1 MDIEDYR
8 SGMMVKDVYNI
19 YMTFPSDVKT
29 SIDKTNDIERVN
41 VSVSTADGLALNGE
55 FGEILTT
62 SETAIKY
69 LFKKKIEEEKDLD
82 FTLDQVF
89 LLLSDRVKGKVGFSP
104 QISENRPAFNAN
116 TTHLDVL
123 CHQMDC
129 FYKDCFDKAIVP
141 SFSEVTV
148 EIPCGNSLDDTKQL
162 GDNIICLCEAI
173 VAYKEQ
179 LPANSKIKLY
189 IDTTGGFRNAAML
202 FLIVGRIMSYL
213 GIEIANIFYTS
224 WNKGKCTVHEIKDIY
239 DLLDLIAGFE
249 EFLMFGSA
257 KKLNDYCKLDGL
269 VKEVDS
275 KKPNQKSI
283 DDLIKAMNRFSDV
296 INISRRGE
304 FKTELS
310 YLAERLSKIRFDQ
323 DSSAEDFNYQLI
335 KFLREPI
342 EKEYTSLF
350 EPKMLNINDD
360 LSYVEWCLKHDYVQ
374 QALTLFKECVPTVL
388 IEKGIIEV
396 DKDIFCKY
404 LEEKKLSQNKSV
416 LKDAFTYWLNED
428 SERKVDNSFTF
439 DEFYSIYA
447 KNTKLEVDM
456 EGLEDKVF
464 VAINDSRLDFI
475 KNYGDKDSL
484 DKSLKEIVKGYVGE
498 IRDRAFKI
506 RKTYT
511 DEHEQKRMLDHE
523 LNSLKEELL
532 SKIFDEISS
541 YKFVPVKDT
550 SSRAQEIISFL
561 IAISMNGNN
570 LRSINNLPIK
580 LRQMLLRQMLLNGN
594 KEKLI
599 PFVSDAEN
607 CQFSFEEKDINGVR
621 KVLYNILK
629 EHMEAKLVF
638 SDITKGFLLKSYNFE
653 REAKDIYN
661 EYNTALYKISGVT
674 ISSRSEES
682 LAKVIEVLAYYFEIK
697 KSRNDSNHARI
708 EESSQFST
716 SSEIKSA
723 ITRTI
728 NLIREL
734 TE

>member
-41 VSVSTADGLALNGE
+41 VSVSTADGLAVNGE

-104 QISENRPAFNAN
+104 QISENRPAFNVN

-123 CHQMDC
+123 CHQMDR
-129 FYKDCFDKAIVP
+129 FYTDYFDKAITP

-162 GDNIICLCEAI
+162 GNNIICLCQAI

-213 GIEIANIFYTS
+213 GIEVANIFYTS

-257 KKLNDYCKLDGL
+257 KKLNDHYKLDSFVRTKGDQDL
-269 VKEVDS
+269 
-275 KKPNQKSI
+275 NQKSI
-283 DDLIKAMNRFSDV
+283 NDLIKAMNRFSDV

-404 LEEKKLSQNKSV
+404 LEEKKLSKHKSV

-428 SERKVDNSFTF
+428 SDRKVDNSFTF

-447 KNTKLEVDM
+447 KNVKLEVDV
-456 EGLEDKVF
+456 EDLEDKVF

-484 DKSLKEIVKGYVGE
+484 DKSLKGIVRDYVAK
-498 IRDRAFKI
+498 IRDKAFKI
-506 RKTYT
+506 RNTYKE
-511 DEHEQKRMLDHE
+511 EHEQKRMLAEE
-523 LNSLKEELL
+523 LNCLKEELL
-532 SKIFDEISS
+532 SKIFDEIAL

-550 SSRAQEIISFL
+550 SSKAQKIISFL

-580 LRQMLLRQMLLNGN
+580 LRQMFLNGN
-594 KEKLI
+594 EAKLS
-599 PFVSDAEN
+599 PFVSDVEN
-607 CQFSFEEKDINGVR
+607 CQFTFEAKAINGVR
-621 KVLYNILK
+621 TALYKILK

-653 REAKDIYN
+653 REAEDIYN
-661 EYNTALYKISGVT
+661 KYNTALYSISGVT

-682 LAKVIEVLAYYFEIK
+682 LAKVIEILAYYFEIK

-708 EESSQFST
+708 EESSQFNT

>member
-8 SGMMVKDVYNI
+8 SGIMIKDVYNI

-29 SIDKTNDIERVN
+29 SIDKNNGVERAK

-69 LFKKKIEEEKDLD
+69 LFKKKIEDEKDLD

-104 QISENRPAFNAN
+104 QISENCPAFNVN

-123 CHQMDC
+123 CHQMDR
-129 FYKDCFDKAIVP
+129 FYKDYFNKAIAP
-141 SFSEVTV
+141 SFSEITV

-162 GDNIICLCEAI
+162 GNNIICLCEAI

-213 GIEIANIFYTS
+213 GIEVANIFYTS

-257 KKLNDYCKLDGL
+257 KKLNDHYKLDSF
-269 VKEVDS
+269 VRTKVDQDL
-275 KKPNQKSI
+275 NQKSI
-283 DDLIKAMNRFSDV
+283 NDLIKAMNRFSDV

-350 EPKMLNINDD
+350 EPKVLNTNDD

-388 IEKGIIEV
+388 IERGIIEV
-396 DKDIFCKY
+396 DKEQFNKHLQDENLKA
-404 LEEKKLSQNKSV
+404 EKKILENAFKCWKAKYPKRNTDQLFKFKEFFSVYADNAEYEADVCDDSDLVFVEINKSR
-416 LKDAFTYWLNED
+416 LNYIEKYTSKDKLHTLLEDIIRGHVKEIHDTEYKLRKEYKNEN
-428 SERKVDNSFTF
+428 ERK
-439 DEFYSIYA
+439 E
-447 KNTKLEVDM
+447 KLEI
-456 EGLEDKVF
+456 EL
-464 VAINDSRLDFI
+464 SRI
-475 KNYGDKDSL
+475 KDNLLSDLFEKIASYKLVPSKDSSS
-484 DKSLKEIVKGYVGE
+484 KVQ
-498 IRDRAFKI
+498 KI
-506 RKTYT
+506 IDFLVAVFMNANNIT
-511 DEHEQKRMLDHE
+511 D
-523 LNSLKEELL
+523 
-532 SKIFDEISS
+532 
-541 YKFVPVKDT
+541 
-550 SSRAQEIISFL
+550 
-561 IAISMNGNN
+561 
-570 LRSINNLPIK
+570 INNLPIK
-580 LRQMLLRQMLLNGN
+580 LREMLLNGN
-594 KEKLI
+594 KGKLE
-599 PFVSDAEN
+599 PYLSNADTY
-607 CQFSFEEKDINGVR
+607 QFSFTGGGYESLRPAFCNIMKSHIRKDI
-621 KVLYNILK
+621 L
-629 EHMEAKLVF
+629 F
-638 SDITKGFLLKSYNFE
+638 SDISKGFLLKEYDFK
-653 REAKDIYN
+653 REAQDIYN
-661 EYNTALYKISGVT
+661 EYNIALYNISGVT

-723 ITRTI
+723 INRSI

>member
-29 SIDKTNDIERVN
+29 SIDKTNDVERVN
-41 VSVSTADGLALNGE
+41 VSVSIAEGLALSGE

-69 LFKKKIEEEKDLD
+69 LFKKKIEDEKDLD

-89 LLLSDRVKGKVGFSP
+89 LLLSDRVKGEVGFSP
-104 QISENRPAFNAN
+104 QISENRPAFNVN

-123 CHQMDC
+123 CHQMDS
-129 FYKDCFDKAIVP
+129 FYKDYFDKAIAP
-141 SFSEVTV
+141 SFSEVTI

-162 GDNIICLCEAI
+162 GDNIICLCQAI

-213 GIEIANIFYTS
+213 SIEVANIFYTS

-249 EFLMFGSA
+249 EFLMFGSV

-269 VKEVDS
+269 VKEVDP

-323 DSSAEDFNYQLI
+323 NSSAADFNYQLI

-350 EPKMLNINDD
+350 EPKVLNTNDD

-404 LEEKKLSQNKSV
+404 LEEKKLSKHKSV

-428 SERKVDNSFTF
+428 SDRKVDNSFTF

-447 KNTKLEVDM
+447 KNAELEEDVED
-456 EGLEDKVF
+456 LEDKVF

-475 KNYGDKDSL
+475 KNYGDKDGL

-511 DEHEQKRMLDHE
+511 DEHEQKRMLDQE

-532 SKIFDEISS
+532 SKIFDEIES

-580 LRQMLLRQMLLNGN
+580 LRQMFLNGN
-594 KEKLI
+594 EAKLS
-599 PFVSDAEN
+599 PFVSDSEN
-607 CQFSFEEKDINGVR
+607 CQFSFEAKDINGVR
-621 KVLYNILK
+621 TALYKILK

-638 SDITKGFLLKSYNFE
+638 SDITKGFLLKSYNFK

-661 EYNTALYKISGVT
+661 EYNTALYNISGVT

>member
-29 SIDKTNDIERVN
+29 SIDKTNGIERAN

-104 QISENRPAFNAN
+104 QISENRPAFNVN

-123 CHQMDC
+123 CHQMDR
-129 FYKDCFDKAIVP
+129 FYTDYFDKAITP

-162 GDNIICLCEAI
+162 GNNIICLCEAI

-179 LPANSKIKLY
+179 LPENSKIKLY

-213 GIEIANIFYTS
+213 GIEVANIFYTS

-257 KKLNDYCKLDGL
+257 KKLNDHYKLDSFVRTKGDQDL
-269 VKEVDS
+269 
-275 KKPNQKSI
+275 NQKSI
-283 DDLIKAMNRFSDV
+283 NDLIKAMNRFSDV

-350 EPKMLNINDD
+350 EPKVLNTNDD

-447 KNTKLEVDM
+447 KNAKLEVDV
-456 EGLEDKVF
+456 EDLEDKVF

-475 KNYGDKDSL
+475 KNYGDKDGL
-484 DKSLKEIVKGYVGE
+484 DKSLKEIVRDYVAK
-498 IRDRAFKI
+498 IRDNVFKI
-506 RKTYT
+506 RNAYT
-511 DEHEQKRMLDHE
+511 EEHEQKRMLAQE
-523 LNSLKEELL
+523 LNCLKEELL
-532 SKIFDEISS
+532 SKIFAEIAS

-580 LRQMLLRQMLLNGN
+580 LRQMFLNGN
-594 KEKLI
+594 KAKLS
-599 PFVSDAEN
+599 PFVSDSKN
-607 CQFSFEEKDINGVR
+607 CQFSFEAKDINGVR
-621 KVLYNILK
+621 TALYKILK

-661 EYNTALYKISGVT
+661 EYNTALYNISGVT

-716 SSEIKSA
+716 SSEIKSSINRA
-723 ITRTI
+723 I

>member
-29 SIDKTNDIERVN
+29 SIDKTNGVERVN

-104 QISENRPAFNAN
+104 QISENRPAFNVN

-123 CHQMDC
+123 CHQMDR

-179 LPANSKIKLY
+179 LPAKSKIKLY

-213 GIEIANIFYTS
+213 GIEVANIFYTS

-257 KKLNDYCKLDGL
+257 KKLNDHYKLDSFVRTKGDQDL
-269 VKEVDS
+269 
-275 KKPNQKSI
+275 NQKSI
-283 DDLIKAMNRFSDV
+283 NDLIKAMNRFSDV

-350 EPKMLNINDD
+350 EPKVLNTNDD

-404 LEEKKLSQNKSV
+404 LEEKKLSKHKSV
-416 LKDAFTYWLNED
+416 LKDAFTYWLNENSD
-428 SERKVDNSFTF
+428 RKVDNSFTF

-447 KNTKLEVDM
+447 KNVKLEVDV
-456 EGLEDKVF
+456 EDLEDKVF

-475 KNYGDKDSL
+475 KNYGDKDGL
-484 DKSLKEIVKGYVGE
+484 DKSLKGIVRDYVAK
-498 IRDRAFKI
+498 IRDKAFKI
-506 RKTYT
+506 RNTYKE
-511 DEHEQKRMLDHE
+511 EHEQKRMLAEE
-523 LNSLKEELL
+523 LNCLKEELL
-532 SKIFDEISS
+532 SKIFAEITS

-580 LRQMLLRQMLLNGN
+580 LRQMFLNGN
-594 KEKLI
+594 EAKLS
-599 PFVSDAEN
+599 PFVSDSKN
-607 CQFSFEEKDINGVR
+607 CQFSFEAKDINGVR
-621 KVLYNILK
+621 TALYKILK

-661 EYNTALYKISGVT
+661 EYNTALYNISGVT

-723 ITRTI
+723 INRAI

>member
-29 SIDKTNDIERVN
+29 SIDKTNDVERVN
-41 VSVSTADGLALNGE
+41 VSVSTAEGLALSGE

-69 LFKKKIEEEKDLD
+69 LFKKKIEDEKDLD

-89 LLLSDRVKGKVGFSP
+89 LLLSDRVKGEVGFSP
-104 QISENRPAFNAN
+104 QISENRPAFNVN

-123 CHQMDC
+123 CHQMDS
-129 FYKDCFDKAIVP
+129 FYKDYFDKAIAP

-162 GDNIICLCEAI
+162 GDNIICLCQAI

-257 KKLNDYCKLDGL
+257 KKLNDHYKLDSFVRTKGDQDL
-269 VKEVDS
+269 
-275 KKPNQKSI
+275 NQKSI
-283 DDLIKAMNRFSDV
+283 NDLIKAMNRFSDV

-323 DSSAEDFNYQLI
+323 DLSAEDFNYQLI

-396 DKDIFCKY
+396 DKEQFNKHLQDENLKA
-404 LEEKKLSQNKSV
+404 EKKILENAFKRWKAKYPKRNTDQLFKFKEFFSVYADNAEYEADVCDDSDLVFVEINKSR
-416 LKDAFTYWLNED
+416 LNYIEKYTSKDKLHTLLEDIIRGRVKEIHDTEYKLRKEYKNEN
-428 SERKVDNSFTF
+428 ERK
-439 DEFYSIYA
+439 E
-447 KNTKLEVDM
+447 KLEI
-456 EGLEDKVF
+456 EL
-464 VAINDSRLDFI
+464 SRI
-475 KNYGDKDSL
+475 KDNLLSDLFEKIASYKLVPSKDSSS
-484 DKSLKEIVKGYVGE
+484 KVQ
-498 IRDRAFKI
+498 KI
-506 RKTYT
+506 IDFLVAVFMNANNIT
-511 DEHEQKRMLDHE
+511 D
-523 LNSLKEELL
+523 
-532 SKIFDEISS
+532 
-541 YKFVPVKDT
+541 
-550 SSRAQEIISFL
+550 
-561 IAISMNGNN
+561 
-570 LRSINNLPIK
+570 INNLPIK
-580 LRQMLLRQMLLNGN
+580 LREMLLNGN
-594 KEKLI
+594 KGKLE
-599 PFVSDAEN
+599 PYLSNADTY
-607 CQFSFEEKDINGVR
+607 QFSFTGGGYESLRPAFCNIMKSHIRKDI
-621 KVLYNILK
+621 L
-629 EHMEAKLVF
+629 F
-638 SDITKGFLLKSYNFE
+638 SDISKGFLLKEYDFK
-653 REAKDIYN
+653 REAQDIYN
-661 EYNTALYKISGVT
+661 EYNIALYNISGVT

-723 ITRTI
+723 INRSI

>member
-8 SGMMVKDVYNI
+8 SGIMVKDVYNI

-29 SIDKTNDIERVN
+29 SIDKNNGVERAN

-69 LFKKKIEEEKDLD
+69 LFKKKIEDEKDLD

-104 QISENRPAFNAN
+104 QISENRPAFNVN

-123 CHQMDC
+123 CHQMDR

-179 LPANSKIKLY
+179 LPAKSKIKLY

-213 GIEIANIFYTS
+213 GIEVANIFYTS

-257 KKLNDYCKLDGL
+257 KKLNDHYKLDSFVRTKGDQDL
-269 VKEVDS
+269 
-275 KKPNQKSI
+275 NQKSI
-283 DDLIKAMNRFSDV
+283 NDLIKAMNRFSDV

-350 EPKMLNINDD
+350 EPKVLNTNDD

-388 IEKGIIEV
+388 IERGIIEV

-428 SERKVDNSFTF
+428 SKRKEDNSFTF

-447 KNTKLEVDM
+447 KNAKLEVDV
-456 EGLEDKVF
+456 EDLEDKVF

-484 DKSLKEIVKGYVGE
+484 DKSLKGIVRDYVAK
-498 IRDRAFKI
+498 IRDKAFKI
-506 RKTYT
+506 RNTYT
-511 DEHEQKRMLDHE
+511 EEHEQKRMLAEE
-523 LNSLKEELL
+523 LNCLKEELL
-532 SKIFDEISS
+532 SKIFAEITS

-580 LRQMLLRQMLLNGN
+580 LRQMFLNGN
-594 KEKLI
+594 EAKLS
-599 PFVSDAEN
+599 PFVSDSKN
-607 CQFSFEEKDINGVR
+607 CQFSFEAKDINGVR
-621 KVLYNILK
+621 TVLYKILK

-638 SDITKGFLLKSYNFE
+638 SDITKGFLLRSYNFE

-661 EYNTALYKISGVT
+661 EYNTALYNISGVT

-723 ITRTI
+723 INRAI

>member
-8 SGMMVKDVYNI
+8 SGIMVKDVYNI

-29 SIDKTNDIERVN
+29 SIDKNNGVERAN

-69 LFKKKIEEEKDLD
+69 LFKKKIEDEKDLD

-104 QISENRPAFNAN
+104 QISENRPAFNVN

-123 CHQMDC
+123 CHQMDR

-179 LPANSKIKLY
+179 LPAKSKIKLY

-213 GIEIANIFYTS
+213 GIEVANIFYTS

-257 KKLNDYCKLDGL
+257 KKLNDHYKLDSFVQTKG
-269 VKEVDS
+269 DQDF
-275 KKPNQKSI
+275 NQKSI
-283 DDLIKAMNRFSDV
+283 NDLIKAMNRFSDV

-350 EPKMLNINDD
+350 EPKVLNTNDD

-404 LEEKKLSQNKSV
+404 LEEKKLSKHKSV
-416 LKDAFTYWLNED
+416 LKDAFTYWLNENSD
-428 SERKVDNSFTF
+428 RKVDNSFTF

-447 KNTKLEVDM
+447 KNVKLEVDV
-456 EGLEDKVF
+456 EDLEDKVF

-475 KNYGDKDSL
+475 KNYGDKDGL
-484 DKSLKEIVKGYVGE
+484 DKSLKGIVRDYVAK
-498 IRDRAFKI
+498 IRDKAFKI
-506 RKTYT
+506 RNTYKE
-511 DEHEQKRMLDHE
+511 EHEQKRMLAEE
-523 LNSLKEELL
+523 LNCLKEELL
-532 SKIFDEISS
+532 SKIFAEITS

-580 LRQMLLRQMLLNGN
+580 LRQMFLNGN
-594 KEKLI
+594 EAKLS
-599 PFVSDAEN
+599 PFVSDSKN
-607 CQFSFEEKDINGVR
+607 CQFSFEAKDINGVR
-621 KVLYNILK
+621 TALYKILK

-661 EYNTALYKISGVT
+661 EYNTALYNISGVT

-723 ITRTI
+723 INRAI

>member
-1 MDIEDYR
+1 MNIEDYR
-8 SGMMVKDVYNI
+8 SGMMVKDIYNI

-29 SIDKTNDIERVN
+29 SIDKTNDVERVN
-41 VSVSTADGLALNGE
+41 VSVSTAEGLALSGE

-69 LFKKKIEEEKDLD
+69 LFKKKIEDEKDLD

-89 LLLSDRVKGKVGFSP
+89 LLLSDRVKGEVGFSP
-104 QISENRPAFNAN
+104 QISENRPAFNVN

-123 CHQMDC
+123 CHQMDS
-129 FYKDCFDKAIVP
+129 FYKAYFDKAIAP

-213 GIEIANIFYTS
+213 GIEVANIFYTS

-257 KKLNDYCKLDGL
+257 KKLNDHYKLDSFVRTKGDQDL
-269 VKEVDS
+269 
-275 KKPNQKSI
+275 NQKSI
-283 DDLIKAMNRFSDV
+283 NDLIKAMNRFSDV

-396 DKDIFCKY
+396 DKEQFNKHLRDENLKA
-404 LEEKKLSQNKSV
+404 EKKILENAFKRWKAKYPKRNTDQLFKFKEFFSVYADNAEYEADVCDDSDLVFVEINKSR
-416 LKDAFTYWLNED
+416 LNYIEKYTSKDKLHTLLEDIIRGRVKEIHDTEYKLRKEYKNEN
-428 SERKVDNSFTF
+428 ERK
-439 DEFYSIYA
+439 
-447 KNTKLEVDM
+447 KKLEI
-456 EGLEDKVF
+456 EL
-464 VAINDSRLDFI
+464 SRI
-475 KNYGDKDSL
+475 KDNLLSDLFEKIASYKLVPSKDSSS
-484 DKSLKEIVKGYVGE
+484 KVQ
-498 IRDRAFKI
+498 KI
-506 RKTYT
+506 IDFLVAVFMNANNIT
-511 DEHEQKRMLDHE
+511 D
-523 LNSLKEELL
+523 
-532 SKIFDEISS
+532 
-541 YKFVPVKDT
+541 
-550 SSRAQEIISFL
+550 
-561 IAISMNGNN
+561 
-570 LRSINNLPIK
+570 INNLPIK
-580 LRQMLLRQMLLNGN
+580 LREMLLNGN
-594 KEKLI
+594 KGKLE
-599 PFVSDAEN
+599 PYLSNADTY
-607 CQFSFEEKDINGVR
+607 QFSFTGGGYESLRPAFCNIMKSHIRKDI
-621 KVLYNILK
+621 L
-629 EHMEAKLVF
+629 F
-638 SDITKGFLLKSYNFE
+638 SDISKGFLLKEYDFK
-653 REAKDIYN
+653 REAQDIYN
-661 EYNTALYKISGVT
+661 EYNIALYNISGVT

-723 ITRTI
+723 INRSI

>member
-29 SIDKTNDIERVN
+29 SIDKTNGVERAN

-89 LLLSDRVKGKVGFSP
+89 LLLSDGVKGEVGFSP
-104 QISENRPAFNAN
+104 QISENRPAFNVN

-123 CHQMDC
+123 CHQMDR
-129 FYKDCFDKAIVP
+129 FYTDYFDKAIAP

-162 GDNIICLCEAI
+162 GNNIICLCEAI

-179 LPANSKIKLY
+179 LPENSKIKLY

-213 GIEIANIFYTS
+213 GIEVANIFYTS

-257 KKLNDYCKLDGL
+257 KKLNDHYKLDSFVRTKGDQDL
-269 VKEVDS
+269 
-275 KKPNQKSI
+275 NQKSI
-283 DDLIKAMNRFSDV
+283 NDLIKAMNRFSDV

-350 EPKMLNINDD
+350 EPKVLNTNDD

-404 LEEKKLSQNKSV
+404 LEEKKLSKHKSV

-428 SERKVDNSFTF
+428 SDRKVDNSFTF

-447 KNTKLEVDM
+447 KNVKLEVDV
-456 EGLEDKVF
+456 EDLEDKVF

-484 DKSLKEIVKGYVGE
+484 DKSLKGIVRDYVAK
-498 IRDRAFKI
+498 IRDKAFKI
-506 RKTYT
+506 RNTYKE
-511 DEHEQKRMLDHE
+511 EHEQKRMLAEE
-523 LNSLKEELL
+523 LNCLKEELL
-532 SKIFDEISS
+532 SKIFAEITS

-561 IAISMNGNN
+561 IEISMNGNN

-580 LRQMLLRQMLLNGN
+580 LRQMFLNGN
-594 KEKLI
+594 EAKLS
-599 PFVSDAEN
+599 PFVSDSKN
-607 CQFSFEEKDINGVR
+607 CQFSFEAKDINGVR
-621 KVLYNILK
+621 TVLYKILK

-638 SDITKGFLLKSYNFE
+638 SDITKGFLLRSYNFE

-661 EYNTALYKISGVT
+661 EYNTALYNISGVT

-723 ITRTI
+723 INRAI

>member
-29 SIDKTNDIERVN
+29 SIDKTNDVERVN
-41 VSVSTADGLALNGE
+41 VSVSTAEGLALSGE

-69 LFKKKIEEEKDLD
+69 LFKKKIEDEKDLD
-82 FTLDQVF
+82 FTLNQVF
-89 LLLSDRVKGKVGFSP
+89 LLLSDRVKGEVGFSP
-104 QISENRPAFNAN
+104 QISENRPAFNVN

-123 CHQMDC
+123 CHQMDS
-129 FYKDCFDKAIVP
+129 FYKDYFDKAIAP

-162 GDNIICLCEAI
+162 GDNIICLCQAI

-257 KKLNDYCKLDGL
+257 KKLNDHYKLDSFVRTKGDQDL
-269 VKEVDS
+269 
-275 KKPNQKSI
+275 NQKSI
-283 DDLIKAMNRFSDV
+283 NDLIKAMNRFSDV

-323 DSSAEDFNYQLI
+323 DLSAEDFNYQLI

-404 LEEKKLSQNKSV
+404 LEEKKLSKHKSI

-428 SERKVDNSFTF
+428 SDRKMDNSFTF

-447 KNTKLEVDM
+447 KNAELEEDM
-456 EGLEDKVF
+456 EDLEDKVF

-532 SKIFDEISS
+532 SKIFDEIAS

-580 LRQMLLRQMLLNGN
+580 LRQMFLNGN
-594 KEKLI
+594 EAKLSS
-599 PFVSDAEN
+599 FVSDSEN
-607 CQFSFEEKDINGVR
+607 CQFSFEAKDINGVR
-621 KVLYNILK
+621 TALYKILK

-661 EYNTALYKISGVT
+661 EYNTALYNISGVT
-674 ISSRSEES
+674 ISARSEES

-723 ITRTI
+723 INRAI

>member
-1 MDIEDYR
+1 MDVEDYR

-29 SIDKTNDIERVN
+29 SIDKTNGVERAN

-104 QISENRPAFNAN
+104 QISENRPAFNVN

-123 CHQMDC
+123 CHQMDR

-179 LPANSKIKLY
+179 LPAKSKIKLY

-213 GIEIANIFYTS
+213 GIEVANIFYTS

-257 KKLNDYCKLDGL
+257 KKLNDHYKLDSFVRTKGDQDL
-269 VKEVDS
+269 
-275 KKPNQKSI
+275 NQKSI
-283 DDLIKAMNRFSDV
+283 NDLIKAMNRFSDV

-396 DKDIFCKY
+396 DKEQFNKHLQDENLKA
-404 LEEKKLSQNKSV
+404 EKKILENAFKRWKAKYPKRNTDQLFKFKEFFSVYADNAEYEADVCDDSDLVFVEINKSR
-416 LKDAFTYWLNED
+416 LNYIEKYTSKDKLHTLLEDIIRGRVKEIHDTEYKLRKEYKNEN
-428 SERKVDNSFTF
+428 ERK
-439 DEFYSIYA
+439 E
-447 KNTKLEVDM
+447 KLEI
-456 EGLEDKVF
+456 EL
-464 VAINDSRLDFI
+464 SRI
-475 KNYGDKDSL
+475 KDNLLSDLFEKIASYKLVPSKDSSS
-484 DKSLKEIVKGYVGE
+484 KVQ
-498 IRDRAFKI
+498 KI
-506 RKTYT
+506 IDFLVAVFMNANNIT
-511 DEHEQKRMLDHE
+511 D
-523 LNSLKEELL
+523 
-532 SKIFDEISS
+532 
-541 YKFVPVKDT
+541 
-550 SSRAQEIISFL
+550 
-561 IAISMNGNN
+561 
-570 LRSINNLPIK
+570 INNLPIK
-580 LRQMLLRQMLLNGN
+580 LREMLLNGN
-594 KEKLI
+594 KGKLE
-599 PFVSDAEN
+599 PYLSNADTY
-607 CQFSFEEKDINGVR
+607 QFSFTGGGYESLRPAFCNIMKSHIRKDI
-621 KVLYNILK
+621 L
-629 EHMEAKLVF
+629 F
-638 SDITKGFLLKSYNFE
+638 SDISKGFLLKEYDFK
-653 REAKDIYN
+653 REAQDIYN
-661 EYNTALYKISGVT
+661 EYNIALYNISGVT

>member
-8 SGMMVKDVYNI
+8 SSMMGKDVYNI

-29 SIDKTNDIERVN
+29 SIDKTNDVERVN
-41 VSVSTADGLALNGE
+41 VSVSTVEGLALSGE

-69 LFKKKIEEEKDLD
+69 LFKKKIEDEKDLD

-89 LLLSDRVKGKVGFSP
+89 LLLSDRVKGEVGFSP
-104 QISENRPAFNAN
+104 QISENRPAFNVN

-123 CHQMDC
+123 CHQMDS
-129 FYKDCFDKAIVP
+129 FYKDYFDKAIAP
-141 SFSEVTV
+141 SFSEVAV

-162 GDNIICLCEAI
+162 GDNIICLCQAI

-213 GIEIANIFYTS
+213 GIEVANIFYTS

-257 KKLNDYCKLDGL
+257 KKLNDHYKLDSFVRTKGDQDL
-269 VKEVDS
+269 
-275 KKPNQKSI
+275 NQKSI
-283 DDLIKAMNRFSDV
+283 NDLIKAMNRFSDV

-335 KFLREPI
+335 KFLRDPI

-350 EPKMLNINDD
+350 EPKVLNTNDD

-396 DKDIFCKY
+396 DKEQFNKHLQDENLKA
-404 LEEKKLSQNKSV
+404 EKKILENAFKRWKAKYPKRNTDQLFKFKEFFSVYADNAEYEADVCDDSDLVFVEINKSR
-416 LKDAFTYWLNED
+416 LNYIEKYTSKDKLHTLLEDIIRGSVKEIHDTEYKLRKEYKNEN
-428 SERKVDNSFTF
+428 ERK
-439 DEFYSIYA
+439 
-447 KNTKLEVDM
+447 KKLEI
-456 EGLEDKVF
+456 EL
-464 VAINDSRLDFI
+464 SRI
-475 KNYGDKDSL
+475 KDNLLSDLFEKIASYKLVPSKDSSS
-484 DKSLKEIVKGYVGE
+484 KVQ
-498 IRDRAFKI
+498 KI
-506 RKTYT
+506 IDFLVAVFMNANNIT
-511 DEHEQKRMLDHE
+511 D
-523 LNSLKEELL
+523 
-532 SKIFDEISS
+532 
-541 YKFVPVKDT
+541 
-550 SSRAQEIISFL
+550 
-561 IAISMNGNN
+561 
-570 LRSINNLPIK
+570 INNLPIK
-580 LRQMLLRQMLLNGN
+580 LREMLLNGN
-594 KEKLI
+594 KGKLE
-599 PFVSDAEN
+599 PYLSNAN
-607 CQFSFEEKDINGVR
+607 TYQFSFTGGGYESLRPAFCNIMKSHIRKDI
-621 KVLYNILK
+621 L
-629 EHMEAKLVF
+629 F
-638 SDITKGFLLKSYNFE
+638 SDISKGFLLKEYDFK
-653 REAKDIYN
+653 REAQDIYN
-661 EYNTALYKISGVT
+661 EYNIALYNISGVT

-682 LAKVIEVLAYYFEIK
+682 LARVIEVLAYYFEIK

-723 ITRTI
+723 INRSI

>member
-8 SGMMVKDVYNI
+8 SGIMVKDVYNI

-29 SIDKTNDIERVN
+29 SIDKNNGVERAN

-69 LFKKKIEEEKDLD
+69 LFKKKIEDEKDLD

-104 QISENRPAFNAN
+104 QISENCPAFNVN

-123 CHQMDC
+123 CHQMDR
-129 FYKDCFDKAIVP
+129 FYKDYFNKAITP
-141 SFSEVTV
+141 SFSEITV

-213 GIEIANIFYTS
+213 GIEVANIFYTS

-257 KKLNDYCKLDGL
+257 KKLNDHYKLDSFVRTKGDQDL
-269 VKEVDS
+269 
-275 KKPNQKSI
+275 NQKSI
-283 DDLIKAMNRFSDV
+283 NDLIKAMNRFSDV

-388 IEKGIIEV
+388 IERGIIEV
-396 DKDIFCKY
+396 DKEQFNKHLQDENLKA
-404 LEEKKLSQNKSV
+404 EKKILENAFKRWKAKYPKRNTDQLFKFKEFFAVYADNAEYEADVCDDSDLVFVEINKSR
-416 LKDAFTYWLNED
+416 LNYIEKYTSKDKLHTLLEDIIRGRVKEIHDTEYKLRKEYKNEN
-428 SERKVDNSFTF
+428 ERK
-439 DEFYSIYA
+439 E
-447 KNTKLEVDM
+447 KLEI
-456 EGLEDKVF
+456 EL
-464 VAINDSRLDFI
+464 SRI
-475 KNYGDKDSL
+475 KDNLLSDLFEKIASYKLVPSKDSSS
-484 DKSLKEIVKGYVGE
+484 KVQ
-498 IRDRAFKI
+498 KI
-506 RKTYT
+506 IDFLVAVFMNANNIT
-511 DEHEQKRMLDHE
+511 D
-523 LNSLKEELL
+523 
-532 SKIFDEISS
+532 
-541 YKFVPVKDT
+541 
-550 SSRAQEIISFL
+550 
-561 IAISMNGNN
+561 
-570 LRSINNLPIK
+570 INNLPIK
-580 LRQMLLRQMLLNGN
+580 LREMLLNGN
-594 KEKLI
+594 KGKLE
-599 PFVSDAEN
+599 PYLSNADTY
-607 CQFSFEEKDINGVR
+607 QFSFTGGGYESLRPAFCNIMKSHIRKDI
-621 KVLYNILK
+621 L
-629 EHMEAKLVF
+629 F
-638 SDITKGFLLKSYNFE
+638 SDISKGFLLKEYDFK
-653 REAKDIYN
+653 REAQDIYN
-661 EYNTALYKISGVT
+661 EYNIALYNISGVT

>member
-29 SIDKTNDIERVN
+29 SIDKTNDVERAN

-55 FGEILTT
+55 FGEIFTT

-104 QISENRPAFNAN
+104 QISENRPEFNVN

-123 CHQMDC
+123 CHQMDR

-213 GIEIANIFYTS
+213 GIEVVNIFYTS

-257 KKLNDYCKLDGL
+257 KKLNDHYKLDSFVRTKGDQDL
-269 VKEVDS
+269 
-275 KKPNQKSI
+275 NQKSI
-283 DDLIKAMNRFSDV
+283 NDLIKAMNRFSDV

-323 DSSAEDFNYQLI
+323 DSSSEDFNYQLI
-335 KFLREPI
+335 KFLRDPI

-350 EPKMLNINDD
+350 VPKILNTNDD

-404 LEEKKLSQNKSV
+404 LEEKKLSKHKSV
-416 LKDAFTYWLNED
+416 LKDAFTYWLNENSD
-428 SERKVDNSFTF
+428 RKVDNSFTF

-447 KNTKLEVDM
+447 KNVKLEVDV
-456 EGLEDKVF
+456 EDLEDKVF

-475 KNYGDKDSL
+475 KNYGDKDGL
-484 DKSLKEIVKGYVGE
+484 DKSLKEIVRDYVAK
-498 IRDRAFKI
+498 IRDKAFKI
-506 RKTYT
+506 RNAYT
-511 DEHEQKRMLDHE
+511 EEHEQKRMLAQE
-523 LNSLKEELL
+523 LNCLKEELL
-532 SKIFDEISS
+532 SKIFAEIAS

-580 LRQMLLRQMLLNGN
+580 LRQMFLNGN
-594 KEKLI
+594 KAKLS
-599 PFVSDAEN
+599 PFVSDSKN
-607 CQFSFEEKDINGVR
+607 CQFSFEAKDINGVR
-621 KVLYNILK
+621 NALYKILK

-661 EYNTALYKISGVT
+661 EYNTALYNISGVT

-723 ITRTI
+723 INRAI

>member
-41 VSVSTADGLALNGE
+41 VSVSTADGLAVNGE

-104 QISENRPAFNAN
+104 QISENRPVFNVN

-123 CHQMDC
+123 CHQMDR
-129 FYKDCFDKAIVP
+129 FYTDYFDKAITP

-162 GDNIICLCEAI
+162 GNNIICLCQAI

-213 GIEIANIFYTS
+213 GIEVANIFYTS

-257 KKLNDYCKLDGL
+257 KKLNDHYKLDSFVRTKGDQDL
-269 VKEVDS
+269 
-275 KKPNQKSI
+275 NQKSI
-283 DDLIKAMNRFSDV
+283 NDLIKAMNRFSDV

-396 DKDIFCKY
+396 DKEQFNKHLRDENLKA
-404 LEEKKLSQNKSV
+404 EKKILENAFKRWKAKYPKRNTDQLFKFKEFFSVYADNAEYEADVCDDSDLVFVEINKSR
-416 LKDAFTYWLNED
+416 LNYIEKYTSKDKLHTLLEDIIRGRVKEIHDTEYKLRKEYKNEN
-428 SERKVDNSFTF
+428 ERK
-439 DEFYSIYA
+439 
-447 KNTKLEVDM
+447 KKLEI
-456 EGLEDKVF
+456 EL
-464 VAINDSRLDFI
+464 SRI
-475 KNYGDKDSL
+475 KDNLLSDLFEKIASYKLVPSKDSSS
-484 DKSLKEIVKGYVGE
+484 KVQ
-498 IRDRAFKI
+498 KI
-506 RKTYT
+506 IDFLVAVFMNANNIT
-511 DEHEQKRMLDHE
+511 D
-523 LNSLKEELL
+523 
-532 SKIFDEISS
+532 
-541 YKFVPVKDT
+541 
-550 SSRAQEIISFL
+550 
-561 IAISMNGNN
+561 
-570 LRSINNLPIK
+570 INNLPIK
-580 LRQMLLRQMLLNGN
+580 LREMLLNGN
-594 KEKLI
+594 KGKLE
-599 PFVSDAEN
+599 PYLSNADTY
-607 CQFSFEEKDINGVR
+607 QFSFTGGGYESLRPAFCNIMKSHIRKDI
-621 KVLYNILK
+621 L
-629 EHMEAKLVF
+629 F
-638 SDITKGFLLKSYNFE
+638 SDISKGFLLKEYDFK
-653 REAKDIYN
+653 REAQDIYN
-661 EYNTALYKISGVT
+661 EYNIALYNISGVT

-723 ITRTI
+723 INRSI

>member
-1 MDIEDYR
+1 
-8 SGMMVKDVYNI
+8 MMVKDVYNI

-29 SIDKTNDIERVN
+29 SIDKTNDVERVN

-104 QISENRPAFNAN
+104 QISENRPAFNVN

-123 CHQMDC
+123 CHQMDR
-129 FYKDCFDKAIVP
+129 FYTDYFDKAITP

-162 GDNIICLCEAI
+162 GNNIICLCEAI

-179 LPANSKIKLY
+179 LPENSKIKLY

-213 GIEIANIFYTS
+213 GIEVANIFYTS

-257 KKLNDYCKLDGL
+257 KKLTDYCKLDGL
-269 VKEVDS
+269 VKEVDP
-275 KKPNQKSI
+275 KKSNQKSI

-323 DSSAEDFNYQLI
+323 NSSAEDFNYQLI
-335 KFLREPI
+335 KFLRDPI

-350 EPKMLNINDD
+350 EPKMLNTNDD

-447 KNTKLEVDM
+447 KNVKLEVDV
-456 EGLEDKVF
+456 EDLEDKVF

-484 DKSLKEIVKGYVGE
+484 DKSLKGIVRDYVAK
-498 IRDRAFKI
+498 IRDKAFKI
-506 RKTYT
+506 RNTYKE
-511 DEHEQKRMLDHE
+511 EHEQKRMLAEE
-523 LNSLKEELL
+523 LNCLKEELL
-532 SKIFDEISS
+532 SKIFAEITS

-580 LRQMLLRQMLLNGN
+580 LRQMFLNGN
-594 KEKLI
+594 EAKLS
-599 PFVSDAEN
+599 PFVSDSKN
-607 CQFSFEEKDINGVR
+607 CQFSFEAKDINGVR
-621 KVLYNILK
+621 TALYKILK

-638 SDITKGFLLKSYNFE
+638 SDITKGFLLRSYNFE

-661 EYNTALYKISGVT
+661 EYNTALYNISGVT

-723 ITRTI
+723 INITI

>member
-29 SIDKTNDIERVN
+29 SIDKTNDVERVN
-41 VSVSTADGLALNGE
+41 VSVSTAEGLALSGE

-69 LFKKKIEEEKDLD
+69 LFKKKIEDEKDLD

-89 LLLSDRVKGKVGFSP
+89 LLLSDRVKGEVGFSP
-104 QISENRPAFNAN
+104 QISENRPAFNVN

-123 CHQMDC
+123 CHQMDS
-129 FYKDCFDKAIVP
+129 FYKDYFDKAIAP

-162 GDNIICLCEAI
+162 GDNIICLCQAI

-213 GIEIANIFYTS
+213 GIEVANIFYTS

-275 KKPNQKSI
+275 GKPNQKSI

-396 DKDIFCKY
+396 DKEQFNKHLQDENLKA
-404 LEEKKLSQNKSV
+404 EKKILENAFKCWKAKYPKRNTDQLFKFKEFFSVYADNAEYEADVCDDSDLVFVEINKSR
-416 LKDAFTYWLNED
+416 LNYIEKYTSKDKLHTLLEDIIRGRVKEIHDTEYKLRKEYKNEN
-428 SERKVDNSFTF
+428 ERK
-439 DEFYSIYA
+439 E
-447 KNTKLEVDM
+447 KLEI
-456 EGLEDKVF
+456 EL
-464 VAINDSRLDFI
+464 SRI
-475 KNYGDKDSL
+475 KDNLLSELFEKIASYKLVPSKDSSS
-484 DKSLKEIVKGYVGE
+484 KVQ
-498 IRDRAFKI
+498 KI
-506 RKTYT
+506 IDFLVAVFMNANNIT
-511 DEHEQKRMLDHE
+511 D
-523 LNSLKEELL
+523 
-532 SKIFDEISS
+532 
-541 YKFVPVKDT
+541 
-550 SSRAQEIISFL
+550 
-561 IAISMNGNN
+561 
-570 LRSINNLPIK
+570 INNLPIK
-580 LRQMLLRQMLLNGN
+580 LREMLLNGN
-594 KEKLI
+594 KGKLE
-599 PFVSDAEN
+599 PYLSNADTY
-607 CQFSFEEKDINGVR
+607 QFSFTGGGYESLRPAFCNIMKSHIRKDI
-621 KVLYNILK
+621 L
-629 EHMEAKLVF
+629 F
-638 SDITKGFLLKSYNFE
+638 SDISKGFLLKEYDFK
-653 REAKDIYN
+653 REAQDIYN
-661 EYNTALYKISGVT
+661 KYNIALYNISGVT

-723 ITRTI
+723 INRSI

>member
-1 MDIEDYR
+1 MDVEDYR

-29 SIDKTNDIERVN
+29 SIDKTNGVERAN
-41 VSVSTADGLALNGE
+41 VSVSTADGLALNGK

-104 QISENRPAFNAN
+104 QISENRPAFNVN

-123 CHQMDC
+123 CHQMDR

-179 LPANSKIKLY
+179 LPAKSKIKLY

-213 GIEIANIFYTS
+213 GIEVANIFYTS

-257 KKLNDYCKLDGL
+257 KKLNDHYKLDSFVRTKGDQDL
-269 VKEVDS
+269 
-275 KKPNQKSI
+275 NQKSI
-283 DDLIKAMNRFSDV
+283 NDLIKAMNRFSDV

-388 IEKGIIEV
+388 IERGIIEV
-396 DKDIFCKY
+396 DKEQFNKHLQDENLKA
-404 LEEKKLSQNKSV
+404 EKKILENAFKRWKAKYPKRNTDQLFKFKEFFAVYADNAEYEADVCDDSDLVFVEINKSR
-416 LKDAFTYWLNED
+416 LNYIEKYTSKDKLHTLLEDIIRGRVKEIHDTEYKLRKEYKNEN
-428 SERKVDNSFTF
+428 ERK
-439 DEFYSIYA
+439 E
-447 KNTKLEVDM
+447 KLEI
-456 EGLEDKVF
+456 EL
-464 VAINDSRLDFI
+464 SRI
-475 KNYGDKDSL
+475 KDNLLSDLFEKIASYKLVPSKDSSS
-484 DKSLKEIVKGYVGE
+484 KVQ
-498 IRDRAFKI
+498 KI
-506 RKTYT
+506 IDFLVAVFMNANNIT
-511 DEHEQKRMLDHE
+511 D
-523 LNSLKEELL
+523 
-532 SKIFDEISS
+532 
-541 YKFVPVKDT
+541 
-550 SSRAQEIISFL
+550 
-561 IAISMNGNN
+561 
-570 LRSINNLPIK
+570 INNLPIK
-580 LRQMLLRQMLLNGN
+580 LREMLLNGN
-594 KEKLI
+594 KGKLE
-599 PFVSDAEN
+599 PYLSNADTY
-607 CQFSFEEKDINGVR
+607 QFSFTGGGYESLRPAFCNIMKSHIRKDI
-621 KVLYNILK
+621 L
-629 EHMEAKLVF
+629 F
-638 SDITKGFLLKSYNFE
+638 SDISKGFLLKEYDFK
-653 REAKDIYN
+653 REAQDIYN
-661 EYNTALYKISGVT
+661 EYNIALYNISGVT

-723 ITRTI
+723 ITITI

>member
-1 MDIEDYR
+1 MYIEDYR
-8 SGMMVKDVYNI
+8 SGIMVKDVYNI

-29 SIDKTNDIERVN
+29 SIDKNNGVERAN

-69 LFKKKIEEEKDLD
+69 LFKKKIEDEKDLD

-89 LLLSDRVKGKVGFSP
+89 LLLSDRVKGEVGFNSK
-104 QISENRPAFNAN
+104 ISDNRPEFNVN

-123 CHQMDC
+123 CHQMDR
-129 FYKDCFDKAIVP
+129 FYKDYFDKAITP
-141 SFSEVTV
+141 SFSEITV

-213 GIEIANIFYTS
+213 GIEVANIFYTS

-257 KKLNDYCKLDGL
+257 KKLNDHYKLDSFVRTKGDQDL
-269 VKEVDS
+269 
-275 KKPNQKSI
+275 NQKSI
-283 DDLIKAMNRFSDV
+283 NDLIKAMNRFSDV

-396 DKDIFCKY
+396 DKEQFNKHLQDENLKA
-404 LEEKKLSQNKSV
+404 EKKILENAFKRWKAKYPKRNTDQLFKFKEFFSVYADNAEYEADVCDDSDLVFVEINKSR
-416 LKDAFTYWLNED
+416 LNYIEKYTSKDKLHTLLEDIIRGRVKEIHDTEYKLRKEYKNEN
-428 SERKVDNSFTF
+428 ERK
-439 DEFYSIYA
+439 E
-447 KNTKLEVDM
+447 KLEI
-456 EGLEDKVF
+456 EL
-464 VAINDSRLDFI
+464 SRI
-475 KNYGDKDSL
+475 KDNLLSDLFEKIASYKLVPSKDSSS
-484 DKSLKEIVKGYVGE
+484 KVQ
-498 IRDRAFKI
+498 KI
-506 RKTYT
+506 IDFLVAVFMNANNIT
-511 DEHEQKRMLDHE
+511 D
-523 LNSLKEELL
+523 
-532 SKIFDEISS
+532 
-541 YKFVPVKDT
+541 
-550 SSRAQEIISFL
+550 
-561 IAISMNGNN
+561 
-570 LRSINNLPIK
+570 INNLPIK
-580 LRQMLLRQMLLNGN
+580 LREMLLNGN
-594 KEKLI
+594 KGKLE
-599 PFVSDAEN
+599 PYLSNADTY
-607 CQFSFEEKDINGVR
+607 QFSFTGGGYESLRPAFCNIMKSHIRKDI
-621 KVLYNILK
+621 L
-629 EHMEAKLVF
+629 F
-638 SDITKGFLLKSYNFE
+638 SDISKGFLLKEYDFK
-653 REAKDIYN
+653 REAQDIYN
-661 EYNTALYKISGVT
+661 EYNIALYNISGVT
-674 ISSRSEES
+674 ISLRSEES

-723 ITRTI
+723 INRSI

>member
-1 MDIEDYR
+1 MNIEDYR
-8 SGMMVKDVYNI
+8 SGIMVKDVYNI

-29 SIDKTNDIERVN
+29 SIDKNNGVERAN

-69 LFKKKIEEEKDLD
+69 LFKKKIEDEKDLD

-104 QISENRPAFNAN
+104 QISENCPAFNVN

-123 CHQMDC
+123 CHQMDR
-129 FYKDCFDKAIVP
+129 FYKDYFNKAIAP
-141 SFSEVTV
+141 SFSEITV

-162 GDNIICLCEAI
+162 GNNIICLCEAI

-179 LPANSKIKLY
+179 LPAKSKIKLY

-213 GIEIANIFYTS
+213 GIEVANIFYTS

-257 KKLNDYCKLDGL
+257 KKLNDHYKLDSFVRTKGDQDL
-269 VKEVDS
+269 
-275 KKPNQKSI
+275 NQKSI
-283 DDLIKAMNRFSDV
+283 NDLIKAMNRFSDV

-323 DSSAEDFNYQLI
+323 DSSVEDFNYQLI

-350 EPKMLNINDD
+350 EPKVLNTNDD

-404 LEEKKLSQNKSV
+404 LEEKKLSKHKSV
-416 LKDAFTYWLNED
+416 LKDAFTYWLNENSD
-428 SERKVDNSFTF
+428 RKVDNSFTF

-447 KNTKLEVDM
+447 KNVKLEVDV
-456 EGLEDKVF
+456 EDLEDKVF

-475 KNYGDKDSL
+475 KNYGDKDGL

-532 SKIFDEISS
+532 SKIFDEIAS

-580 LRQMLLRQMLLNGN
+580 LRQMFLNGN
-594 KEKLI
+594 EAKLS
-599 PFVSDAEN
+599 PFVSDSEN
-607 CQFSFEEKDINGVR
+607 CQFSFEAKDINGVR
-621 KVLYNILK
+621 TALYKILK

-661 EYNTALYKISGVT
+661 EYNTALYNISGVT
-674 ISSRSEES
+674 ISARSEES

-723 ITRTI
+723 INRAI

>member
-1 MDIEDYR
+1 MNIEDYR
-8 SGMMVKDVYNI
+8 SGIMVKDVYNI

-29 SIDKTNDIERVN
+29 SIDKNNGVERAN

-69 LFKKKIEEEKDLD
+69 LFKKKIEDEKDLD

-104 QISENRPAFNAN
+104 QISENCPAFNVN

-123 CHQMDC
+123 CHQMDR
-129 FYKDCFDKAIVP
+129 FYKDYFNKAIAP
-141 SFSEVTV
+141 SFSEITV

-162 GDNIICLCEAI
+162 GNNIICLCEAI

-179 LPANSKIKLY
+179 LPAKSKIKLY

-213 GIEIANIFYTS
+213 GIEVANIFYTS

-257 KKLNDYCKLDGL
+257 KKLNDHYKLDSFVRTKGDQDL
-269 VKEVDS
+269 
-275 KKPNQKSI
+275 NQKSI
-283 DDLIKAMNRFSDV
+283 NDLIKAMNRFSDV

-323 DSSAEDFNYQLI
+323 DSSVEDFNYQLI

-350 EPKMLNINDD
+350 EPKVLNTNDD

-396 DKDIFCKY
+396 DKEQFNKHLQDENLKA
-404 LEEKKLSQNKSV
+404 EKKILENAFKRWKAKYPKRNTDQLFKFKEFFSVYADNAEYEADVCDDSDLVFVEINKSR
-416 LKDAFTYWLNED
+416 LNYIEKYTSKDKLHTLLEDIIRGRVKEIHDTEYKLRKEYKNEN
-428 SERKVDNSFTF
+428 ERK
-439 DEFYSIYA
+439 E
-447 KNTKLEVDM
+447 KLEI
-456 EGLEDKVF
+456 EL
-464 VAINDSRLDFI
+464 SRI
-475 KNYGDKDSL
+475 KDNLLSDLFEKIASYKLVPSKDSSS
-484 DKSLKEIVKGYVGE
+484 KVQ
-498 IRDRAFKI
+498 KI
-506 RKTYT
+506 IDFLVAVFMNANNIT
-511 DEHEQKRMLDHE
+511 D
-523 LNSLKEELL
+523 
-532 SKIFDEISS
+532 
-541 YKFVPVKDT
+541 
-550 SSRAQEIISFL
+550 
-561 IAISMNGNN
+561 
-570 LRSINNLPIK
+570 INNLPIK
-580 LRQMLLRQMLLNGN
+580 LREMLLNGN
-594 KEKLI
+594 KGKLE
-599 PFVSDAEN
+599 PYLSNADTY
-607 CQFSFEEKDINGVR
+607 QFSFTGGGYESLRPAFCNIMKSHIRKDI
-621 KVLYNILK
+621 L
-629 EHMEAKLVF
+629 F
-638 SDITKGFLLKSYNFE
+638 SDISKGFLLKEYDFK
-653 REAKDIYN
+653 REAQDIYN
-661 EYNTALYKISGVT
+661 EYNIALYNISGVT

-723 ITRTI
+723 INRTI

>member
-8 SGMMVKDVYNI
+8 SGMMVKDIYNI

-29 SIDKTNDIERVN
+29 SIDKTNGVERAN
-41 VSVSTADGLALNGE
+41 VSVSTVDGLALNGE

-89 LLLSDRVKGKVGFSP
+89 LLLSDRVKGEVGFSSK
-104 QISENRPAFNAN
+104 ISDNRPEFNVN

-123 CHQMDC
+123 CHQMDR
-129 FYKDCFDKAIVP
+129 FYKDCFDKAITP

-213 GIEIANIFYTS
+213 GIEVANIFYTS

-249 EFLMFGSA
+249 EFLMFGTA
-257 KKLNDYCKLDGL
+257 KKLNDHYKLDSFVRTKGDQDL
-269 VKEVDS
+269 
-275 KKPNQKSI
+275 NQKSI
-283 DDLIKAMNRFSDV
+283 NDLIKAMNRFSDV

-350 EPKMLNINDD
+350 EPKVLNTNDD

-388 IEKGIIEV
+388 IERGIIEV
-396 DKDIFCKY
+396 DKEQFNKHLQDENLKA
-404 LEEKKLSQNKSV
+404 EKKILENAFKRWKAKYPKRNTDQLFKFKEFFSVYADNAEYEADVCDDSDLVFVEINKSR
-416 LKDAFTYWLNED
+416 LNYIEKYTSKDKLHTLLEDIIRGRVKEIHDTEYKLRKEYKNEN
-428 SERKVDNSFTF
+428 ERK
-439 DEFYSIYA
+439 E
-447 KNTKLEVDM
+447 KLEI
-456 EGLEDKVF
+456 EL
-464 VAINDSRLDFI
+464 SRI
-475 KNYGDKDSL
+475 KDNLLSDLFEKIASYKLVPSKDSSS
-484 DKSLKEIVKGYVGE
+484 KVQ
-498 IRDRAFKI
+498 KI
-506 RKTYT
+506 IDFLVAVFMNANNIT
-511 DEHEQKRMLDHE
+511 D
-523 LNSLKEELL
+523 
-532 SKIFDEISS
+532 
-541 YKFVPVKDT
+541 
-550 SSRAQEIISFL
+550 
-561 IAISMNGNN
+561 
-570 LRSINNLPIK
+570 INNLPIK
-580 LRQMLLRQMLLNGN
+580 LREMLLNGN
-594 KEKLI
+594 KGKLE
-599 PFVSDAEN
+599 PYLSNADTY
-607 CQFSFEEKDINGVR
+607 QFSFTGGGYESLRPAFCNIMKSHIRKDI
-621 KVLYNILK
+621 L
-629 EHMEAKLVF
+629 F
-638 SDITKGFLLKSYNFE
+638 SDISKGFLLKEYDFK
-653 REAKDIYN
+653 REAQDIYN
-661 EYNTALYKISGVT
+661 EYNIALYNISGVT

-723 ITRTI
+723 INRSI

>member
-1 MDIEDYR
+1 MYIEDYR
-8 SGMMVKDVYNI
+8 SGIMVKDVYNI

-29 SIDKTNDIERVN
+29 SIDKNNGVERAN

-69 LFKKKIEEEKDLD
+69 LFKKKIEDEKDLD

-89 LLLSDRVKGKVGFSP
+89 LLLSDRVKGEVGFNSK
-104 QISENRPAFNAN
+104 ISDNRPEFNVN

-123 CHQMDC
+123 CHQMDR
-129 FYKDCFDKAIVP
+129 FYKDYFDKAITP
-141 SFSEVTV
+141 SFSEITV

-213 GIEIANIFYTS
+213 GIEVANIFYTS

-257 KKLNDYCKLDGL
+257 KKLNDHYKLDSFVRTKGDQDL
-269 VKEVDS
+269 
-275 KKPNQKSI
+275 NQKSI
-283 DDLIKAMNRFSDV
+283 NDLIKAMNRFSDV

-396 DKDIFCKY
+396 DKEQFNKHLQDENLKA
-404 LEEKKLSQNKSV
+404 EKKILENAFKRWKAKYPKRNTDQLFKFKEFFSVYADNAEYEADVCDDSDLVFVEINKSR
-416 LKDAFTYWLNED
+416 LNYIEKYTSKDKLHTLLEDIIRGRVKEIHDTEYKLRKEYKNEN
-428 SERKVDNSFTF
+428 ERK
-439 DEFYSIYA
+439 E
-447 KNTKLEVDM
+447 KLEI
-456 EGLEDKVF
+456 EL
-464 VAINDSRLDFI
+464 SRI
-475 KNYGDKDSL
+475 KDNLLSDLFEKIASYKLVPSKDSSS
-484 DKSLKEIVKGYVGE
+484 KVQ
-498 IRDRAFKI
+498 KI
-506 RKTYT
+506 IDFLVAVFMNANNIT
-511 DEHEQKRMLDHE
+511 D
-523 LNSLKEELL
+523 
-532 SKIFDEISS
+532 
-541 YKFVPVKDT
+541 
-550 SSRAQEIISFL
+550 
-561 IAISMNGNN
+561 
-570 LRSINNLPIK
+570 INNLPIK
-580 LRQMLLRQMLLNGN
+580 LREMLLNGN
-594 KEKLI
+594 KGKLE
-599 PFVSDAEN
+599 PYLSNADTY
-607 CQFSFEEKDINGVR
+607 QFSFTGGGYESLRPAFCNIMKSHIRKDI
-621 KVLYNILK
+621 L
-629 EHMEAKLVF
+629 F
-638 SDITKGFLLKSYNFE
+638 SDISKGFLLKEYDFK
-653 REAKDIYN
+653 REAQDIYN
-661 EYNTALYKISGVT
+661 EYNIALYNISGVT

-723 ITRTI
+723 INRSI

>member
-1 MDIEDYR
+1 
-8 SGMMVKDVYNI
+8 MMVKDVYNI

-29 SIDKTNDIERVN
+29 SIDKTNDVERVN

-104 QISENRPAFNAN
+104 QISENRPAFNVN

-123 CHQMDC
+123 CHQMDR
-129 FYKDCFDKAIVP
+129 FYTDYFDKAITP

-162 GDNIICLCEAI
+162 GNNIICLCEAI

-179 LPANSKIKLY
+179 LPENSKIKLY

-213 GIEIANIFYTS
+213 GIEVANIFYTS

-257 KKLNDYCKLDGL
+257 KKLTDYCKLDGL
-269 VKEVDS
+269 VKEVNP
-275 KKPNQKSI
+275 KKSNQKSI

-304 FKTELS
+304 FQTELS

-323 DSSAEDFNYQLI
+323 DLSAEDFNYQLI

-350 EPKMLNINDD
+350 KPKVLNTNDD

-396 DKDIFCKY
+396 DKEQFNKHLQDENLKA
-404 LEEKKLSQNKSV
+404 EKKILENAFKCWKAKCPKRNTDQLFKFKEFFSVYADNSEYEADVCDDSDLVFVEINKSR
-416 LKDAFTYWLNED
+416 LNYIEKYTSKDKLHTLLEDIIRGRVKEIHDTEYKLRKEYKNEN
-428 SERKVDNSFTF
+428 ERK
-439 DEFYSIYA
+439 E
-447 KNTKLEVDM
+447 KLEI
-456 EGLEDKVF
+456 EL
-464 VAINDSRLDFI
+464 SRI
-475 KNYGDKDSL
+475 KNNLLSDLFEKIASYKLVPSKDSSS
-484 DKSLKEIVKGYVGE
+484 KVQ
-498 IRDRAFKI
+498 KI
-506 RKTYT
+506 IDFLVAVFMNANNIT
-511 DEHEQKRMLDHE
+511 D
-523 LNSLKEELL
+523 
-532 SKIFDEISS
+532 
-541 YKFVPVKDT
+541 
-550 SSRAQEIISFL
+550 
-561 IAISMNGNN
+561 
-570 LRSINNLPIK
+570 INNLPIK
-580 LRQMLLRQMLLNGN
+580 LREMLLNGN
-594 KEKLI
+594 KGKLE
-599 PFVSDAEN
+599 PYLSNADTY
-607 CQFSFEEKDINGVR
+607 QFSFTGGGYESLRPAFCNIMKSHIRKDI
-621 KVLYNILK
+621 L
-629 EHMEAKLVF
+629 F
-638 SDITKGFLLKSYNFE
+638 SDISKGFLLKEYDFK
-653 REAKDIYN
+653 REAQDIYN
-661 EYNTALYKISGVT
+661 EYNIALYNISGVT

-723 ITRTI
+723 INRTI

>member
-29 SIDKTNDIERVN
+29 SIDKTNGVERAN

-69 LFKKKIEEEKDLD
+69 LFKKKIEDEKDLD

-104 QISENRPAFNAN
+104 QISENCPTFNVN

-123 CHQMDC
+123 CHQMDR
-129 FYKDCFDKAIVP
+129 FYKDYFNKAIAP
-141 SFSEVTV
+141 SFSEITV

-162 GDNIICLCEAI
+162 GNNIICLCEAI

-213 GIEIANIFYTS
+213 GIEVANIFYTS

-257 KKLNDYCKLDGL
+257 KKLNDHYKLDSFVRTKGDQDL
-269 VKEVDS
+269 
-275 KKPNQKSI
+275 NQKSI
-283 DDLIKAMNRFSDV
+283 NDLIKAMNRFSDV

-396 DKDIFCKY
+396 DKEQFNKHLQDENLKA
-404 LEEKKLSQNKSV
+404 EKKILENAFKRWKAKYPKRNTDQLFKFKEFFSVYADNAEYEADVCDDSDLVFVEINKSR
-416 LKDAFTYWLNED
+416 LNYIEKYTSKDKLHTLLEDIIRGRVKEIHDTEYKLRKEYKNEN
-428 SERKVDNSFTF
+428 ERK
-439 DEFYSIYA
+439 E
-447 KNTKLEVDM
+447 KLEI
-456 EGLEDKVF
+456 EL
-464 VAINDSRLDFI
+464 SRI
-475 KNYGDKDSL
+475 KDNLLSDLFEKIASYKLVPSKDSSS
-484 DKSLKEIVKGYVGE
+484 KVQ
-498 IRDRAFKI
+498 KI
-506 RKTYT
+506 IDFLVAVFMNANNIT
-511 DEHEQKRMLDHE
+511 D
-523 LNSLKEELL
+523 
-532 SKIFDEISS
+532 
-541 YKFVPVKDT
+541 
-550 SSRAQEIISFL
+550 
-561 IAISMNGNN
+561 
-570 LRSINNLPIK
+570 INNLPIK
-580 LRQMLLRQMLLNGN
+580 LREMLLNGN
-594 KEKLI
+594 KGKLE
-599 PFVSDAEN
+599 PYLSNADTY
-607 CQFSFEEKDINGVR
+607 QFSFTGGGYESLRPAFCNIMKSHIRKDI
-621 KVLYNILK
+621 L
-629 EHMEAKLVF
+629 F
-638 SDITKGFLLKSYNFE
+638 SDISKGFLLKEYDFK
-653 REAKDIYN
+653 REAQDIYN
-661 EYNTALYKISGVT
+661 EYNIALYNISGVT

-723 ITRTI
+723 INRSI

>member
-1 MDIEDYR
+1 
-8 SGMMVKDVYNI
+8 MMVKDVYNI

-29 SIDKTNDIERVN
+29 SIDKTNDVESVN

-89 LLLSDRVKGKVGFSP
+89 LLLSDRVKGEVGFNSK
-104 QISENRPAFNAN
+104 ISDNRPEFNVN

-123 CHQMDC
+123 CHQMDR
-129 FYKDCFDKAIVP
+129 FYKDYFNKAIAP
-141 SFSEVTV
+141 SFSEITV

-213 GIEIANIFYTS
+213 GIEVANIFYTS

-257 KKLNDYCKLDGL
+257 KKLNDHYKLDSF
-269 VKEVDS
+269 VRTKVDQDL
-275 KKPNQKSI
+275 NQKSI
-283 DDLIKAMNRFSDV
+283 NDLIKAMNRFSDV

-350 EPKMLNINDD
+350 EPKVLNTNDD

-396 DKDIFCKY
+396 DKEQFNKHLQDENLKA
-404 LEEKKLSQNKSV
+404 EKKILENAFKRWNAKYPKRDTEQLFKFKEFFSVYADNAECEADVCDDSDLVFVEINKSR
-416 LKDAFTYWLNED
+416 LNYIEKYTSKDKLHTLLEDIIRGRVKEIHDTEYKLRKEYKNEN
-428 SERKVDNSFTF
+428 ERK
-439 DEFYSIYA
+439 E
-447 KNTKLEVDM
+447 KLEI
-456 EGLEDKVF
+456 EL
-464 VAINDSRLDFI
+464 SRI
-475 KNYGDKDSL
+475 KDNLLSDLFEKIASYKLVPSKDSSS
-484 DKSLKEIVKGYVGE
+484 KVQ
-498 IRDRAFKI
+498 KI
-506 RKTYT
+506 IDFLVAVFMNANNIT
-511 DEHEQKRMLDHE
+511 D
-523 LNSLKEELL
+523 
-532 SKIFDEISS
+532 
-541 YKFVPVKDT
+541 
-550 SSRAQEIISFL
+550 
-561 IAISMNGNN
+561 
-570 LRSINNLPIK
+570 INNLPIK
-580 LRQMLLRQMLLNGN
+580 LREMLLNGN
-594 KEKLI
+594 KGKLE
-599 PFVSDAEN
+599 PYLSNADTY
-607 CQFSFEEKDINGVR
+607 QFSFTGGGYESLRPAFCNIMKSHIRKDI
-621 KVLYNILK
+621 L
-629 EHMEAKLVF
+629 F
-638 SDITKGFLLKSYNFE
+638 SDISKGFLLKEYDFK
-653 REAKDIYN
+653 REAQDIYN
-661 EYNTALYKISGVT
+661 EYNIALYNISGVT
-674 ISSRSEES
+674 ISSRSEDS

-723 ITRTI
+723 INRTI

>member
-1 MDIEDYR
+1 
-8 SGMMVKDVYNI
+8 MMVKDVYNI

-29 SIDKTNDIERVN
+29 SIDKTNDVERVN

-104 QISENRPAFNAN
+104 QISENRPAFNVN

-123 CHQMDC
+123 CHQMDR
-129 FYKDCFDKAIVP
+129 FYTDYFDKAITP

-162 GDNIICLCEAI
+162 GNNIICLCEAI

-179 LPANSKIKLY
+179 LPENSKIKLY

-213 GIEIANIFYTS
+213 GIEVANIFYTS

-257 KKLNDYCKLDGL
+257 KKLTDYCKLDGL
-269 VKEVDS
+269 VKEVDP
-275 KKPNQKSI
+275 KKSNQKSI

-304 FKTELS
+304 FQIELS

-323 DSSAEDFNYQLI
+323 DLSAEDFNYQLI

-350 EPKMLNINDD
+350 KPKVLNTNDD

-396 DKDIFCKY
+396 DKEQFNKHLQDENLKA
-404 LEEKKLSQNKSV
+404 EKKILENAFKCWKAKYPKRNTDQLFKFKEFFSVYADNSEYEADVCDDSDLVFVEINKSR
-416 LKDAFTYWLNED
+416 LNYIEKYTSKDKLHTLLEDIIRGRVKEIHDTEYKLRKEYKNEN
-428 SERKVDNSFTF
+428 ERK
-439 DEFYSIYA
+439 E
-447 KNTKLEVDM
+447 KLEI
-456 EGLEDKVF
+456 EL
-464 VAINDSRLDFI
+464 SRI
-475 KNYGDKDSL
+475 KNNLLSDLFEKIASYKLVPSKDSSS
-484 DKSLKEIVKGYVGE
+484 KVQ
-498 IRDRAFKI
+498 KI
-506 RKTYT
+506 IDFLVAVFMNANNIT
-511 DEHEQKRMLDHE
+511 D
-523 LNSLKEELL
+523 
-532 SKIFDEISS
+532 
-541 YKFVPVKDT
+541 
-550 SSRAQEIISFL
+550 
-561 IAISMNGNN
+561 
-570 LRSINNLPIK
+570 INNLPIK
-580 LRQMLLRQMLLNGN
+580 LREMLLNGN
-594 KEKLI
+594 KGKLE
-599 PFVSDAEN
+599 PYLSNADTY
-607 CQFSFEEKDINGVR
+607 QFSFTGGGYESLRPAFCNIMKSHIRKDI
-621 KVLYNILK
+621 L
-629 EHMEAKLVF
+629 F
-638 SDITKGFLLKSYNFE
+638 SDISKGFLLKEYDFK
-653 REAKDIYN
+653 REAQDIYN
-661 EYNTALYKISGVT
+661 EYNIALYNISGVT

-723 ITRTI
+723 INRTI

>member
-29 SIDKTNDIERVN
+29 SIDKTNDVERVN
-41 VSVSTADGLALNGE
+41 VSVSTAESLALSGE

-69 LFKKKIEEEKDLD
+69 LFKKKIEDEKDLD

-89 LLLSDRVKGKVGFSP
+89 LLLSDRVKGEVGFSP
-104 QISENRPAFNAN
+104 QISENRPAFNVN

-123 CHQMDC
+123 WHQMDS
-129 FYKDCFDKAIVP
+129 FYKAYFDKAIAP

-213 GIEIANIFYTS
+213 GIEVANIFYTS
-224 WNKGKCTVHEIKDIY
+224 WNKGKCNVHEIKDIY

-257 KKLNDYCKLDGL
+257 KKLNDHYKLDSFVRTKGDQDL
-269 VKEVDS
+269 
-275 KKPNQKSI
+275 NQKSI
-283 DDLIKAMNRFSDV
+283 NDLIKAMNRFSDV

-404 LEEKKLSQNKSV
+404 LEEKKLSKYKSI

-428 SERKVDNSFTF
+428 SDRKMDNSFTF

-447 KNTKLEVDM
+447 KNAELEEDM
-456 EGLEDKVF
+456 EDLEDKVF

-511 DEHEQKRMLDHE
+511 DEHEQKRMLDYE

-532 SKIFDEISS
+532 SKIFDEIAS

-580 LRQMLLRQMLLNGN
+580 LRQMFLNGN
-594 KEKLI
+594 EAKLS
-599 PFVSDAEN
+599 PFVSDLEN
-607 CQFSFEEKDINGVR
+607 CQFSFEAKDINGVR
-621 KVLYNILK
+621 TALYKILK

-661 EYNTALYKISGVT
+661 EYNTALYNISGVT
-674 ISSRSEES
+674 ISARSEES

-723 ITRTI
+723 INRAI

>member
-29 SIDKTNDIERVN
+29 SIDKTNGVERVN

-104 QISENRPAFNAN
+104 QISENRPAFNVN

-123 CHQMDC
+123 CHQMDR

-173 VAYKEQ
+173 VAYKAQ
-179 LPANSKIKLY
+179 LPAKSKIKLY

-213 GIEIANIFYTS
+213 GIEVANIFYTS

-257 KKLNDYCKLDGL
+257 KKLNDHYKLDSFVRTKGDQDL
-269 VKEVDS
+269 
-275 KKPNQKSI
+275 NQKSI
-283 DDLIKAMNRFSDV
+283 NDLIKAMNRFSDV

-350 EPKMLNINDD
+350 EPKVLNTNDD

-404 LEEKKLSQNKSV
+404 LEEKKLSKHKSV
-416 LKDAFTYWLNED
+416 LKDAFTYWLNENSD
-428 SERKVDNSFTF
+428 RKVDNSFTF

-447 KNTKLEVDM
+447 KNVKLEVDV
-456 EGLEDKVF
+456 EDLEDKVF

-475 KNYGDKDSL
+475 KNYGDKDGL
-484 DKSLKEIVKGYVGE
+484 DKSLKGIVRDYVAK
-498 IRDRAFKI
+498 IRDKAFKI
-506 RKTYT
+506 RNTYKE
-511 DEHEQKRMLDHE
+511 EHEQKRMLAEE
-523 LNSLKEELL
+523 LNCLKEELL
-532 SKIFDEISS
+532 SKIFAEITS

-580 LRQMLLRQMLLNGN
+580 LRQMFLNGN
-594 KEKLI
+594 EAKLS
-599 PFVSDAEN
+599 PFVSDSKN
-607 CQFSFEEKDINGVR
+607 CQFSFEAKDINGVR
-621 KVLYNILK
+621 TALYKILK

-661 EYNTALYKISGVT
+661 EYNTALYNISGVT

-723 ITRTI
+723 INRAI

>member
-29 SIDKTNDIERVN
+29 SIDKTNGVERVN

-104 QISENRPAFNAN
+104 QISENRPAFNVN

-123 CHQMDC
+123 CHQMDR

-173 VAYKEQ
+173 VAYKAQ
-179 LPANSKIKLY
+179 LPAKSKIKLY

-213 GIEIANIFYTS
+213 GIEVANIFYTS

-257 KKLNDYCKLDGL
+257 KKLNDHYKLDSFVRTKGDQDL
-269 VKEVDS
+269 
-275 KKPNQKSI
+275 NQKSI
-283 DDLIKAMNRFSDV
+283 NDLIKAMNRFSDV

-350 EPKMLNINDD
+350 EPKVLNTNDD

-404 LEEKKLSQNKSV
+404 LEEKKLSKHKSV
-416 LKDAFTYWLNED
+416 LKDAFTYWLNENSD
-428 SERKVDNSFTF
+428 RKVDNSFTF

-447 KNTKLEVDM
+447 KNVKLEVDV
-456 EGLEDKVF
+456 EDLEDKVF

-475 KNYGDKDSL
+475 KNYGDKDGL
-484 DKSLKEIVKGYVGE
+484 DKSLKGIVRDYVAK
-498 IRDRAFKI
+498 IRDKAFKI
-506 RKTYT
+506 RNTYKE
-511 DEHEQKRMLDHE
+511 EHEQKRMLAEE
-523 LNSLKEELL
+523 LNCLKEELL
-532 SKIFDEISS
+532 SKIFAEITS

-580 LRQMLLRQMLLNGN
+580 LRQMFLNGN
-594 KEKLI
+594 EAKLS
-599 PFVSDAEN
+599 PFVSDSKN
-607 CQFSFEEKDINGVR
+607 CQFSFESKDINGVR
-621 KVLYNILK
+621 TALYKILK

-661 EYNTALYKISGVT
+661 EYNTALYNISGVT

-723 ITRTI
+723 INRAI

>member
-29 SIDKTNDIERVN
+29 SIDKTNDVERVN
-41 VSVSTADGLALNGE
+41 VSVSTAEGLALSGE

-69 LFKKKIEEEKDLD
+69 LFKKKIEDEKDLD

-89 LLLSDRVKGKVGFSP
+89 LLLSDRVKGEVGFSP
-104 QISENRPAFNAN
+104 QISENRPAFNVN

-123 CHQMDC
+123 CHQMDS
-129 FYKDCFDKAIVP
+129 FYKAYFDKAIAP

-213 GIEIANIFYTS
+213 GIEVANIFYTS

-257 KKLNDYCKLDGL
+257 KKLNDHYKLDSFVRTKGDQDL
-269 VKEVDS
+269 
-275 KKPNQKSI
+275 NQKSI
-283 DDLIKAMNRFSDV
+283 NDLIKAMNRFSDV

-404 LEEKKLSQNKSV
+404 LEEKKLSKHKSI

-428 SERKVDNSFTF
+428 SDRKMDNSFTF

-447 KNTKLEVDM
+447 KNAELEEDM
-456 EGLEDKVF
+456 EDLEDKVF

-532 SKIFDEISS
+532 SKIFDEIAS

-580 LRQMLLRQMLLNGN
+580 LRQMFLNGN
-594 KEKLI
+594 EAKLS
-599 PFVSDAEN
+599 PFVSDSEN
-607 CQFSFEEKDINGVR
+607 CQFSFEAKDINGVR
-621 KVLYNILK
+621 TALYKILK

-661 EYNTALYKISGVT
+661 EYNTALYNISGVT
-674 ISSRSEES
+674 ISARSEES

>member
-8 SGMMVKDVYNI
+8 SGIMVKDVYNI

-29 SIDKTNDIERVN
+29 SIDKTNDVERAN

-69 LFKKKIEEEKDLD
+69 LFKKKIEDEKDLD

-89 LLLSDRVKGKVGFSP
+89 LLLSDRVKGEVGFNSK
-104 QISENRPAFNAN
+104 ISDNRPAFNVN

-123 CHQMDC
+123 CHQMDR
-129 FYKDCFDKAIVP
+129 FYKDYFDKAITP
-141 SFSEVTV
+141 SFSEITV

-213 GIEIANIFYTS
+213 GIEVANIFYTS

-257 KKLNDYCKLDGL
+257 KKLNDHYKLDSFVRTKGDQDL
-269 VKEVDS
+269 
-275 KKPNQKSI
+275 NQKSI
-283 DDLIKAMNRFSDV
+283 NDLIKAMNRFSDV

-388 IEKGIIEV
+388 IERGIIEV
-396 DKDIFCKY
+396 DKEQFNKHLQDENLKA
-404 LEEKKLSQNKSV
+404 EKKILENAFKRWKAKYPKRNTDQLFKFKEFFAVYADNAEYEADVCDDSDLVFVEINKSR
-416 LKDAFTYWLNED
+416 LNYIEKYTSKDKLHTLLEDIIRGRVKEIHDTEYKLRKEYKNEN
-428 SERKVDNSFTF
+428 ERK
-439 DEFYSIYA
+439 E
-447 KNTKLEVDM
+447 KLEI
-456 EGLEDKVF
+456 EL
-464 VAINDSRLDFI
+464 SRI
-475 KNYGDKDSL
+475 KDNLLSDLFEKIASYKLVPSKDSSS
-484 DKSLKEIVKGYVGE
+484 KVQ
-498 IRDRAFKI
+498 KI
-506 RKTYT
+506 IDFLVAVFMNANNIT
-511 DEHEQKRMLDHE
+511 D
-523 LNSLKEELL
+523 
-532 SKIFDEISS
+532 
-541 YKFVPVKDT
+541 
-550 SSRAQEIISFL
+550 
-561 IAISMNGNN
+561 
-570 LRSINNLPIK
+570 INNLPIK
-580 LRQMLLRQMLLNGN
+580 LREMLLNGN
-594 KEKLI
+594 KGKLE
-599 PFVSDAEN
+599 PYLSNADTY
-607 CQFSFEEKDINGVR
+607 QFSFTGGGYESLRPAFCNIMKSHIRKDI
-621 KVLYNILK
+621 L
-629 EHMEAKLVF
+629 F
-638 SDITKGFLLKSYNFE
+638 SDISKGFLLKEYDFK
-653 REAKDIYN
+653 REAQDIYN
-661 EYNTALYKISGVT
+661 EYNIALYNISGVT

>member
-1 MDIEDYR
+1 
-8 SGMMVKDVYNI
+8 MVKDVYNI

-29 SIDKTNDIERVN
+29 SIDKTNGVERAN

-89 LLLSDRVKGKVGFSP
+89 LLLSDRVKGEVGFSP
-104 QISENRPAFNAN
+104 QISENRPAFNIN

-123 CHQMDC
+123 CHQMDR
-129 FYKDCFDKAIVP
+129 FYTDYFDKAIVP

-213 GIEIANIFYTS
+213 GIEVANIFYTS

-257 KKLNDYCKLDGL
+257 KKLNDHYKLDSFVRTKGDQDL
-269 VKEVDS
+269 
-275 KKPNQKSI
+275 NQKSI
-283 DDLIKAMNRFSDV
+283 NDLIKAMNRFSDV

-404 LEEKKLSQNKSV
+404 LEEKKLSKHKSV
-416 LKDAFTYWLNED
+416 LKDAFAYWLNENSD
-428 SERKVDNSFTF
+428 RKVDNSFTF

-447 KNTKLEVDM
+447 KNVKLEVDV
-456 EGLEDKVF
+456 EDLEDKVF

-475 KNYGDKDSL
+475 KNYGDKDGL
-484 DKSLKEIVKGYVGE
+484 DKSLKGIVRDYVAK
-498 IRDRAFKI
+498 IRDKAFKI
-506 RKTYT
+506 RNTYKE
-511 DEHEQKRMLDHE
+511 EHEQKRMLAEE
-523 LNSLKEELL
+523 LNCLKEELL
-532 SKIFDEISS
+532 SKIFAEITS

-580 LRQMLLRQMLLNGN
+580 LRQMFLNGN
-594 KEKLI
+594 EAKLS
-599 PFVSDAEN
+599 PFVSDSKN
-607 CQFSFEEKDINGVR
+607 CQFSFEAKDINGVR
-621 KVLYNILK
+621 TALYKILK

-661 EYNTALYKISGVT
+661 EYNTALYNISGVT

-723 ITRTI
+723 INRSI

>member
-1 MDIEDYR
+1 MNIEDYR
-8 SGMMVKDVYNI
+8 SGIMVKDVYNI

-29 SIDKTNDIERVN
+29 SIDKNNGVERAN

-69 LFKKKIEEEKDLD
+69 LFKKKIEDEKDLD

-104 QISENRPAFNAN
+104 QISENCPAFNVN

-123 CHQMDC
+123 CHQMDR
-129 FYKDCFDKAIVP
+129 FYKDYFNKAIAP
-141 SFSEVTV
+141 SFSEITV

-162 GDNIICLCEAI
+162 GNNIICLCEAI

-179 LPANSKIKLY
+179 LPAKSKIKLY

-213 GIEIANIFYTS
+213 GIEVANIFYTS

-257 KKLNDYCKLDGL
+257 KKLNDHYKLDSFVRTKGDQDL
-269 VKEVDS
+269 
-275 KKPNQKSI
+275 NQKSI
-283 DDLIKAMNRFSDV
+283 NDLIKAMNRFSDV

-323 DSSAEDFNYQLI
+323 DSSVEDFNYQLI

-350 EPKMLNINDD
+350 EPKVLNTNDD

-404 LEEKKLSQNKSV
+404 LEEKKLSKHKSV
-416 LKDAFTYWLNED
+416 LKDAFTYWLNENSD
-428 SERKVDNSFTF
+428 RKVDNSFTF

-447 KNTKLEVDM
+447 KNVKLEVDV
-456 EGLEDKVF
+456 EDLEDKVF

-475 KNYGDKDSL
+475 KNYGDKDGL
-484 DKSLKEIVKGYVGE
+484 DKSLKGIVRDYVAK
-498 IRDRAFKI
+498 IRDKAFKI
-506 RKTYT
+506 RNTYKE
-511 DEHEQKRMLDHE
+511 EHEQKRMLAEE
-523 LNSLKEELL
+523 LNCLKEELL
-532 SKIFDEISS
+532 SKIFAEITS

-580 LRQMLLRQMLLNGN
+580 LRQMFLNGN
-594 KEKLI
+594 EAKLS
-599 PFVSDAEN
+599 PFVSDSKN
-607 CQFSFEEKDINGVR
+607 CQFSFEAKDINGVR
-621 KVLYNILK
+621 TALYKILK

-661 EYNTALYKISGVT
+661 EYNTALYNISGVT

-723 ITRTI
+723 INRAI